1 MVSTDE
7 VVVSIKMCA
16 LTYKQRKYEMPN
28 EAALADEKAVP
39 INSVALCLS
48 TEKI

>member
-16 LTYKQRKYEMPN
+16 LTYKQRKYEITN
-28 EAALADEKAVP
+28 EAAVAVEEAVP
-39 INSVALCLS
+39 INSVALCL
-48 TEKI
+48 